1 MSIYPDWIEIDIGT
15 AVTTVVDLLE
25 VEMVDPVIE
34 IKLAAAIE
42 IEIVDEAIEVEV
54 I

>member
-15 AVTTVVDLLE
+15 GVTTIVDQLE
-25 VEMVDPVIE
+25 VELVDPVIE
-34 IKLAAAIE
+34 IDLEAAIE
-42 IEIVDEAIEVEV
+42 VEIVDEAIDVEV

>member
-15 AVTTVVDLLE
+15 GVTTMIDLLE
-25 VEMVDPVIE
+25 VELVDSIIGVE
-34 IKLAAAIE
+34 MEAAVVVAI
-42 IEIVDEAIEVEV
+42 IDEAIEVEV

>member
-15 AVTTVVDLLE
+15 GVTTLVDLLE
-25 VEMVDPVIE
+25 VELVDDT
-34 IKLAAAIE
+34 IE
-42 IEIVDEAIEVEV
+42 IEMVAAITVEILDDTIEVEV